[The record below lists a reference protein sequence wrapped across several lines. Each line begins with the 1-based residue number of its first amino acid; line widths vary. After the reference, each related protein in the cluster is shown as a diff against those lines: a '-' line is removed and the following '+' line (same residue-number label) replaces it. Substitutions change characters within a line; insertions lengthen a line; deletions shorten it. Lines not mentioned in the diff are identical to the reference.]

1 MSNTNSAVL
10 PETAGRLRKT
20 AVILA
25 TLERSQAVAILQ
37 ALPSDLVGTIVH
49 EIRSLGSVDSA
60 EQNEAFTELA
70 DQLGGP
76 TAARGGDEVA
86 QQLLLDAVGSERAS
100 EMLGQQS
107 PSLLDVIDRVPI
119 ERIADLLK
127 HELPAVAATILAF
140 LPPDKTATILGHLDE
155 KLKEAVVQRLSVQR
169 SPQPEVIQ
177 HIERVFIERV
187 LSMESDTQSE
197 HPPEL
202 GGPRF
207 VADVLKHV
215 DPSTEDLLFNAVK
228 AVSDEQAAEI
238 RKLMFTFEDIAELE
252 DGDVQKALRQIN
264 LEQLVVALRC
274 ASEDVARKLTQNL
287 SKRAQE
293 AMEEEAQMLG
303 KVKRKD
309 AETQQEQ
316 IVDLLRQLE
325 ADGEITLRGDG
336 ADDGYV

>member
-1 MSNTNSAVL
+1 MNTTHAGVL
-10 PETAGRLRKT
+10 PETADRLRKA

-37 ALPSDLVGTIVH
+37 ALPSDLVSSIVD
-49 EIRSLGSVDSA
+49 EIRSLGSVDPA
-60 EQNEAFTELA
+60 EQDEAFTELA
-70 DQLGGP
+70 HRLEGP
-76 TAARGGDEVA
+76 RAPRGGDEVA
-86 QQLLLDAVGSERAS
+86 QQLLLEAMGSERAS

-107 PSLLDVIDRVPI
+107 PSLLDAIERVPI

-127 HELPAVAATILAF
+127 HELPAVTATILAF

-155 KLKEAVVQRLSVQR
+155 KLKQTVVQRLSVQR
-169 SPQPEVIQ
+169 SPQPEVIE

-202 GGPRF
+202 GGARF
-207 VADVLKHV
+207 VADVLKNV
-215 DPSTEDLLFNAVK
+215 DPSTEETLFNAVK
-228 AVSDEQAAEI
+228 EVSDEQASEI
-238 RKLMFTFEDIAELE
+238 RKLMFTFEDVAELQDE
-252 DGDVQKALRQIN
+252 DVQKALRQIN
-264 LEQLVVALRC
+264 LEQLVVALRG
-274 ASEDVARKLTQNL
+274 ASDAVAQKLTQNL

-309 AETQQEQ
+309 AEAQQEN

-325 ADGEITLRGDG
+325 ADGEITLRSDG

>member
-1 MSNTNSAVL
+1 MSMTNPAVL
-10 PETAGRLRKT
+10 PETAGRLRKA

-25 TLERSQAVAILQ
+25 ALERGQAVAILQ
-37 ALPSDLVGTIVH
+37 ALPSDLVCSIVD
-49 EIRSLGSVDSA
+49 EIRSLGSVDPA
-60 EQNEAFTELA
+60 EQSEAFSELA
-70 DQLGGP
+70 VQLSGP

-86 QQLLLDAVGSERAS
+86 RQLLLDAVGAERAT
-100 EMLGQQS
+100 EILGQQS
-107 PSLLDVIDRVPI
+107 TSLLDAIERVPI

-140 LPPDKTATILGHLDE
+140 LPPDKTATILGQLDE
-155 KLKEAVVQRLSVQR
+155 KLKKAVVQRLSVQR
-169 SPQPEVIQ
+169 SPQPEVIE

-187 LSMESDTQSE
+187 LSMESDAKSE

-202 GGPRF
+202 GGARF

-215 DPSTEDLLFNAVK
+215 DSTMEEELFNAVK
-228 AVSDEQAAEI
+228 AFSDKQAAEI
-238 RKLMFTFEDIAELE
+238 RKLMFTFEDIVGLE
-252 DGDVQKALRQIN
+252 DADVQKALRQIN
-264 LEQLVVALRC
+264 LEQLVVALRN
-274 ASEDVARKLTQNL
+274 ASPNVAQKLTQNL

-309 AETQQEQ
+309 AETQQEN

-325 ADGEITLRGDG
+325 ADGEITLRSDGD
-336 ADDGYV
+336 DDGYV